1 MSFLLNLLA
10 NRKMISY
17 LAAFLAGLSLGWYIH
32 SRIAESMLKSAL
44 ASQQEALV
52 KQCEDDKKITTEV
65 SREYQNKI
73 ADLNSRVAALRMRP
87 AKCLPVT
94 KPAAGYDGKTSGT
107 EPIRPH
113 GVDAGFLIDYAA
125 EAEKYRLQ
133 LIACQ
138 EFVRRER
145 E

>member
-10 NRKMISY
+10 NRKLISY
-17 LAAFLAGLSLGWYIH
+17 IAAFLAGASLGWYVH
-32 SRIAESMLKSAL
+32 TRIAESTLKSAL

-52 KQCEDDKKITTEV
+52 KQCEDSKKITEEV

-73 ADLNSRVAALRMRP
+73 AALNSRVADLRMRP

-94 KPAAGYDGKTSGT
+94 KPTAGHDGKTNGAES
-107 EPIRPH
+107 IRPH